1 MVAFLLIWP
10 HASSC
15 FNRFPGCRNSL
26 YGCADNCGRNVM
38 TSLRAVSL
46 VLAGIVPSLLGTSV
60 GASAQNYPNQV
71 VRIVVPFSAGSI
83 TDGLARILAD
93 KLGELWKQQ
102 VIVENRPGLPG
113 TTGVAKSPP
122 DGYTLMLTSN
132 GHTIAG
138 AINKNIQFD
147 PVKDFAGVS
156 RVASVPLVAI
166 VPPELTA
173 KTLKDFI
180 TLAKERPGQLNFSS
194 AGVASTSYLSAEIF
208 RQDAKINVVH
218 IPYKGAPEATT
229 AVIRNDAQLYFA
241 PIPATQDLSASGKV
255 KAIGIN
261 SAQRVP
267 QLPQVPTIAETLP
280 EYKYESWFG
289 VLAPAGTP
297 REIVSKV
304 SADIAKVLRMEDVR
318 DKLLAQGSIPAPT
331 TPQEFDAIN
340 RADTER
346 YGKIL
351 RDAGITPQ

>member
-1 MVAFLLIWP
+1 
-10 HASSC
+10 
-15 FNRFPGCRNSL
+15 
-26 YGCADNCGRNVM
+26 M
-38 TSLRAVSL
+38 TLRATSV
-46 VLAGIVPSLLGTSV
+46 VLAGIVASLV
-60 GASAQNYPNQV
+60 GASPAAAEQAYPNQV

-93 KLGELWKQQ
+93 KLAEVWKQQ

-147 PVKDFAGVS
+147 PVKDFAGVA

-166 VPPELTA
+166 VPPEFPA

-180 TLAKERPGQLNFSS
+180 TLAKEKPGQLNFSS

-208 RQDAKINVVH
+208 KQDAKINIVH

-229 AVIRNDAQLYFA
+229 AVIRNDAQMYFA
-241 PIPATQDLSASGKV
+241 PIPATQELSSTGKV
-255 KAIGIN
+255 RAIAIN
-261 SAQRVP
+261 SAKRVP
-267 QLPQVPTIAETLP
+267 QLPDVPTIAETLP
-280 EYKYESWFG
+280 NYKYESWFG

-297 REIVSKV
+297 QSILTKV
-304 SADIAKVLRMEDVR
+304 SEDIAKVLEMPDVKE
-318 DKLLAQGSIPAPT
+318 KLLAQGSIPAPT
-331 TPQEFDAIN
+331 TPSEFDAIN
-340 RADTER
+340 KSDTER

-351 RDAGITPQ
+351 KEAGITPQ